1 MYFDFMSSFQS
12 AKGQNRPIRVLR
24 IISRMNVGGP
34 AVQISGLMRGLDPK
48 SFEHKLLTGHCDE
61 NESDYLISTANDI
74 NVTRIDGLGRSI
86 KPISDVIALIATIK
100 IIREYRPDIVHT
112 HTAKAGVIGR
122 LASILSGY
130 HSIRVH
136 TFHGH
141 LLQGYFSPWKT
152 KIIIFVEFFLGVFTK
167 KLVAVGDK
175 VQKDLIEAGI
185 GNKEKFTVIPPG
197 LVLGDIPSSKNAKK
211 TLNLDLDYSYCSLI
225 GRVTQ
230 IKRPDRFLKVVE
242 ELVTRK
248 VKVKFIVAGSG
259 ELFES
264 TEKLIKEKSLPVL
277 CLGWRSDIE
286 LILAASDIVILT
298 SDNEGTPLSLI
309 QAGMAGVPVVSTNVG
324 SVSEIVLNQ
333 KTGLITS
340 LDVQELANAVQTLID
355 DTTLHKKLGDEA
367 KKFTLS
373 HFSVNRLI
381 SDHEA
386 LYRGLISSQTIS

>member
-1 MYFDFMSSFQS
+1 MYFDFMSSFPS
-12 AKGQNRPIRVLR
+12 SKDQNRPIRVLR

-61 NESDYLISTANDI
+61 NESDYLISNANDI

-122 LASILSGY
+122 LASILSGH

-141 LLQGYFSPWKT
+141 LLLGYFSPWKT
-152 KIIIFVEFFLGVFTK
+152 KIIIFVEFFLGIFTK
-167 KLVAVGDK
+167 KLVAVGNK
-175 VQKDLIEAGI
+175 VQKDLIDAGI
-185 GNKEKFTVIPPG
+185 GNQEKFAVIPPG
-197 LVLGDIPSSKNAKK
+197 LVLGDVPSSKNAKK
-211 TLNLDLDYSYCSLI
+211 TLNLDSSYSYCSLI

-340 LDVQELANAVQTLID
+340 LNVQDLANAVQTLID
-355 DTTLHKKLGDEA
+355 DTALHKKLGDEA

-373 HFSVNRLI
+373 HFSVNRLV

-386 LYRGLISSQTIS
+386 LYRGLISSQAIS

>member
-1 MYFDFMSSFQS
+1 MYFDFMSTFQS
-12 AKGQNRPIRVLR
+12 AKDSIRPIRVLR

-34 AVQISGLMRGLDPK
+34 AVQISGLMRGLDTA

-61 NESDYLISTANDI
+61 NESDYLISTAKDI

-86 KPISDVIALIATIK
+86 KPIADIRALIDVIK
-100 IIREYRPDIVHT
+100 IIREFQPDIVHT

-122 LASILSGY
+122 MASILSG
-130 HSIRVH
+130 HQSIRVH

-152 KIIIFVEFFLGVFTK
+152 RVVVFVEFLLGIFTK
-167 KLVAVGDK
+167 RLVAVGSN
-175 VQKDLIEAGI
+175 VQRDLIHAGI
-185 GNKEKFTVIPPG
+185 GNKEKFLVIPPG
-197 LVLGDIPSSKNAKK
+197 LTLGEIPSSKSAKK
-211 TLNLDLDYSYCSLI
+211 TLNLDTGFFYCSLI

-230 IKRPDRFLKVVE
+230 IKRPDRFLNVVE
-242 ELVTRK
+242 ELVSRNIN
-248 VKVKFIVAGSG
+248 VKFIIAGSG
-259 ELFES
+259 ELFKN

-309 QAGMAGVPVVSTNVG
+309 QAGMAGIPVVSTNVG

-340 LDVQELANAVQTLID
+340 LDVRDLADAVQSLVE
-355 DTTLHKKLGDEA
+355 DTALHKKLGGEA
-367 KKFTLS
+367 QKFTLNN
-373 HFSVNRLI
+373 FSVNRLI
-381 SDHEA
+381 ADHEA
-386 LYRGLISSQTIS
+386 LYRGLITRQTTP

>member
-1 MYFDFMSSFQS
+1 
-12 AKGQNRPIRVLR
+12 
-24 IISRMNVGGP
+24 MNVGGP

-61 NESDYLISTANDI
+61 NESDYLISNANDI

-122 LASILSGY
+122 LASILSGH

-141 LLQGYFSPWKT
+141 LLLGYFSPWKT
-152 KIIIFVEFFLGVFTK
+152 KIIIFVEFFLGIFTK
-167 KLVAVGDK
+167 KLVAVGNK
-175 VQKDLIEAGI
+175 VQKDLIDAGI
-185 GNKEKFTVIPPG
+185 GNQEKFAVIPPG
-197 LVLGDIPSSKNAKK
+197 LVLGDVPSSKNAKK
-211 TLNLDLDYSYCSLI
+211 TLNLDSSYSYCSLI

-340 LDVQELANAVQTLID
+340 LNVQDLANAVQTLID
-355 DTTLHKKLGDEA
+355 DTALHKKLGDEA

-373 HFSVNRLI
+373 HFSVNRLV

-386 LYRGLISSQTIS
+386 LYRGLISSQAIS